1 MGLIKWLKWA
11 IYKHAE
17 FEDSLIALQG
27 VVQGLTDEEIS
38 LIRKVVRANNETATQ
53 IIDECIDSVMQGVEF
68 DNTYLGFTVEAYRR
82 IGF

>member
-11 IYKHAE
+11 IYEHAE

-38 LIRKVVRANNETATQ
+38 LIRKVVRVKNETATQ

-82 IGF
+82 AGF

>member
-1 MGLIKWLKWA
+1 MGIIKWLRWIA
-11 IYKHAE
+11 YERAE

-27 VVQGLTDEEIS
+27 VVQGLTDEELS

-68 DNTYLGFTVEAYRR
+68 DNTYLGFTVEACRR
-82 IGF
+82 AGF

>member
-1 MGLIKWLKWA
+1 MGIIKRLKWA
-11 IYKHAE
+11 IYEHAE

-27 VVQGLTDEEIS
+27 VVQGLTDEELS

-82 IGF
+82 AGF

>member
-1 MGLIKWLKWA
+1 MGIIKWLKWT
-11 IYKHAE
+11 IYEHAE

-38 LIRKVVRANNETATQ
+38 LIRKVVRVKNETATQ

-82 IGF
+82 AGF